1 MRTVVSSTGPDFV
14 NIWGIEYNPATNKLF
29 VTQLGAGSMYS
40 ILRVN
45 ASTGDIETGTFF
57 RYASDLF
64 LTASG
69 NLVVGSWTE
78 TARIYNQDMI
88 FVGPLGTEQRFFV
101 TQHPTGEPTPTPTQ
115 QLHQAEH
122 QQQLQVRQLL
132 RGPSLLLGRVQ
143 LRNPG
148 PNKAYDPRTLLQG
161 TVVHLRTTWMV
172 PITAYSGLLQR
183 KRAIRLLIPIPDL
196 HVFGSRQT

>member
-1 MRTVVSSTGPDFV
+1 MLDGWRNDPDVDAWLVPINPLPPAPFRPLLRITFVRTVVSSIGPNFV
-14 NIWGIEYNPATNKLF
+14 NIRGIEYNPATDKLF

-101 TQHPTGEPTPTPTQ
+101 TQHPTGEPTPTPTPT
-115 QLHQAEH
+115 AT
-122 QQQLQVRQLL
+122 
-132 RGPSLLLGRVQ
+132 PSGTPTATPSPTVTPR
-143 LRNPG
+143 PI
-148 PNKAYDPRTLLQG
+148 PTPRTRP
-161 TVVHLRTTWMV
+161 TPHPR
-172 PITAYSGLLQR
+172 P
-183 KRAIRLLIPIPDL
+183 
-196 HVFGSRQT
+196 